1 MSNFSKIETGIEGLI
16 LIDVKK
22 FGDER
27 GYFKELYRR
36 SDFIEL
42 GIPGEFVQENESYSK
57 KNILRGLHFQT
68 KHPQGKLVRVAVGS
82 VYDVGVDLRKGSATY
97 GKWYGTELSAEN
109 GRMLYLPEGFA
120 HGYLVTSEE
129 ALFIYNTT
137 EYYSPSSESGVIW
150 NDPTIS
156 INWPIENINDLII
169 STKDLHLPCLVRK

>member
-42 GIPGEFVQENESYSK
+42 GIPGKFVQENESYSK

-68 KHPQGKLVRVAVGS
+68 KHSQGKLVRVAVGS

-120 HGYLVTSEE
+120 HGFLVLSKE
-129 ALFIYNTT
+129 ALFTYKCTD
-137 EYYSPSSESGVIW
+137 YYHPEFEAGYRYD
-150 NDPTIS
+150 DPTLGVL
-156 INWPIENINDLII
+156 WPLEPGVEPLV
-169 STKDLHLPCLVRK
+169 SSKDAELPAFS

>member
-120 HGYLVTSEE
+120 HGFLVLSKE
-129 ALFIYNTT
+129 ALFTYKCTD
-137 EYYSPSSESGVIW
+137 YYHPEFEAGYRYD
-150 NDPTIS
+150 DPTLGVL
-156 INWPIENINDLII
+156 WPLEPGVEPLV
-169 STKDLHLPCLVRK
+169 SSKDAELPAFS

>member
-82 VYDVGVDLRKGSATY
+82 VYDVGIDLREGSATY

-120 HGYLVTSEE
+120 HGFLVLSKE
-129 ALFIYNTT
+129 ALFTYKCTD
-137 EYYSPSSESGVIW
+137 YYHPEFEAGYRYD
-150 NDPTIS
+150 DPTLGVL
-156 INWPIENINDLII
+156 WPLEPGVEPLV
-169 STKDLHLPCLVRK
+169 SSKDAELPAFS

>member
-1 MSNFSKIETGIEGLI
+1 MSNFSKIDTGIEGLI

-27 GYFKELYRR
+27 GYFKELYRQ

-82 VYDVGVDLRKGSATY
+82 VFDVGVDLRKGSATY

-120 HGYLVTSEE
+120 HGFLVLSED
-129 ALFIYNTT
+129 ALFTYKCTD
-137 EYYSPSSESGVIW
+137 YYHPEFEAGYRYD
-150 NDPTIS
+150 DPTLGVL
-156 INWPIENINDLII
+156 WPLEPGVEPLV
-169 STKDLHLPCLVRK
+169 SSKDAELPAFS

>member
-120 HGYLVTSEE
+120 HGFLVLSED
-129 ALFIYNTT
+129 ALFTYKCTD
-137 EYYSPSSESGVIW
+137 YYHPEFEAGYRYD
-150 NDPTIS
+150 DPTLGVL
-156 INWPIENINDLII
+156 WPLEPGVEPLV
-169 STKDLHLPCLVRK
+169 SSKDAELPAFS